1 MKKLLILLGV
11 LLLVTGCSLSS
22 KKEETKTFSID
33 GYGTFSISDNYMIRE
48 DHSTKEKPFFV
59 DKKDEHS
66 ERPNNISA
74 NGGTNFYSIDEVDK
88 FKDAIFIQMARQAKA
103 YKATLT
109 SSGSTTKN
117 GYPVLRFN
125 LEASSQKTVQF
136 YVMGDHKYFLVHA
149 TIFDL
154 KEEDSVIEAAEY
166 IANSFTWEE

>member
-1 MKKLLILLGV
+1 MKKILILLGV

-22 KKEETKTFSID
+22 KKEETKTFTIE
-33 GYGTFSISDNYMIRE
+33 GYGKFTISDNYMIRE

-59 DKKDEHS
+59 DKRDEHS
-66 ERPNNISA
+66 ERPNNISV
-74 NGGTNFYSIDEVDK
+74 NGGSNFYSIDEVDK
-88 FKDAIFIQMARQAKA
+88 FKNAIFFQMANQAKA

-117 GYPVLRFN
+117 GYPLLRFN
-125 LEASSQKTVQF
+125 MESDSLKAVQY
-136 YVMGDHKYFLVHA
+136 YVMGDHKYILVYA
-149 TIFDL
+149 TIFDF